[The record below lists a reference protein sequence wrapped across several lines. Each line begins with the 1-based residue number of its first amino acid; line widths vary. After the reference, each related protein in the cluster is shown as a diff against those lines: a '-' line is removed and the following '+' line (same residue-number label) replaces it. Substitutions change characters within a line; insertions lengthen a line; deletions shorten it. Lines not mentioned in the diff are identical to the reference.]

1 MCSQTCGIIAALC
14 SCVFHGTFVCPMKS
28 KAATS
33 VDVDPLVFQTYKVC
47 MCFILSWL
55 VLLIGVE
62 FVFTPWGLVSGLL
75 WIPGGSAGIYAVRT
89 NGIAISVGIW
99 SCISVLTSTMWG
111 FLAFGEKVKSDLF
124 TILGV
129 IMLIIGV
136 IGLSFSSAPD
146 NKKDQ
151 DENEVDS
158 LKAPLLKRQDTSPTL
173 DINDDIDIGWFEPDA
188 FSDDSFI
195 TVLED
200 NGNNSDQ
207 DEVGDGVRKEEE
219 SDYINICGLEVSRF
233 FLGVFCAFLNGV
245 NSGSV
250 LVPMHYSGVKG
261 LEFAPS
267 FAIGALNALVLA
279 WLVRFLYHYFKTGY
293 MSTAFYTLPSMHLRK
308 MLLPGAVSGTL
319 WQIGSIGGMLSVSF
333 FGQGIG
339 MSIGQSSLVVSGLW
353 GIFYF
358 KEVVRSFKITSWFA
372 SAIITI
378 AGVYVL
384 CQEHKE
390 S

>member
-14 SCVFHGTFVCPMKS
+14 SCLFHGTFVCPMKS

-33 VDVDPLVFQTYKVC
+33 VNVDPLVFQTYKVC
-47 MCFILSWL
+47 MCFILTWL
-55 VLLIGVE
+55 VLLLGVE

-111 FLAFGEKVKSDLF
+111 FIAFGEKVKSDLF
-124 TILGV
+124 TIIGV

-146 NKKDQ
+146 TDNKNDQ
-151 DENEVDS
+151 DVKEDS
-158 LKAPLLKRQDTSPTL
+158 LKAPLLERKDTSPTL
-173 DINDDIDIGWFEPDA
+173 DTNDDLDIGWFEPDA
-188 FSDDSFI
+188 FSDDSFM

-200 NGNNSDQ
+200 NN
-207 DEVGDGVRKEEE
+207 EEE
-219 SDYINICGLEVSRF
+219 VTDCVKNEEKSDYVNICGLEISRF
-233 FLGVFCAFLNGV
+233 FLGVFCASLNGV
-245 NSGSV
+245 NSGTV
-250 LVPMHYSGVKG
+250 LVPMHYSGIKG

-267 FAIGALNALVLA
+267 FAIGALNALILA
-279 WLVRFLYHYFKTGY
+279 WLARFLYHYFRTGY
-293 MSTAFYTLPSMHLRK
+293 ISTAFYTLPSMHLRK
-308 MLLPGAVSGTL
+308 MLLPGAISGTL

-358 KEVVRSFKITSWFA
+358 KEVVRSLKIASWFA

-384 CQEHKE
+384 CREHKDG
-390 S
+390 

>member
-1 MCSQTCGIIAALC
+1 MCSQTCGIIAALI
-14 SCVFHGTFVCPMKS
+14 SCLFHGTFVCPMKS
-28 KAATS
+28 KAAIS
-33 VDVDPLVFQTYKVC
+33 VNVDPLVFQTYKVC

-111 FLAFGEKVKSDLF
+111 FLAFGEKVKSDVF
-124 TILGV
+124 TIIGV

-146 NKKDQ
+146 DT
-151 DENEVDS
+151 NEIDNADA
-158 LKAPLLKRQDTSPTL
+158 KAPLLERKDTSPTI
-173 DINDDIDIGWFEPDA
+173 DVNDDDVDIGWFEPDA
-188 FSDDSFI
+188 FSDGSFV
-195 TVLED
+195 TVLDDSSEED
-200 NGNNSDQ
+200 AKD
-207 DEVGDGVRKEEE
+207 VEENK
-219 SDYINICGLEVSRF
+219 DYVTICGMEISRF
-233 FLGVFCAFLNGV
+233 YLGIFCAFLNGV

-250 LVPMHYSGVKG
+250 LVPMHYSGIKG

-267 FAIGALNALVLA
+267 FAIGALNALISA
-279 WLVRFLYHYFKTGY
+279 WLVRFLYHYYKTGY
-293 MSTAFYTLPSMHLRK
+293 ISTAFYTLPSMHLRK
-308 MLLPGAVSGTL
+308 MILPGTISGTL

-358 KEVVRSFKITSWFA
+358 KEVTRSWKIGSWFA
-372 SAIITI
+372 SAAITI

-384 CQEHKE
+384 CREHKDD
-390 S
+390 

>member
-1 MCSQTCGIIAALC
+1 MCSQTCGIVAALC
-14 SCVFHGTFVCPMKS
+14 SCLFHGTFVCPMKS
-28 KAATS
+28 KAANS
-33 VDVDPLVFQTYKVC
+33 VNVDPLVFQTYKVC

-55 VLLIGVE
+55 TLLVVE
-62 FVFTPWGLVSGLL
+62 FIFTPWGLVSGLL

-111 FLAFGEKVKSDLF
+111 FLVFDEKVKSDLF
-124 TILGV
+124 TMIGV

-146 NKKDQ
+146 NNKNENDQ
-151 DENEVDS
+151 DAKEDS
-158 LKAPLLKRQDTSPTL
+158 LKAPLLERKDTSPTL
-173 DINDDIDIGWFEPDA
+173 DINDDIDIGWFESD
-188 FSDDSFI
+188 FSDDSFM

-200 NGNNSDQ
+200 NNNSSSQ
-207 DEVGDGVRKEEE
+207 EEVTDSARNENK
-219 SDYINICGLEVSRF
+219 SDYVNVCGLEVSRF
-233 FLGVFCAFLNGV
+233 VLGVFCAILNGV

-250 LVPMHYSGVKG
+250 LVPMHYSGMKG

-279 WLVRFLYHYFKTGY
+279 WLARFLYHYFKTGY
-293 MSTAFYTLPSMHLRK
+293 ISTAFYTLPPMHLRK
-308 MLLPGAVSGTL
+308 MLLPGIISGTL

-353 GIFYF
+353 GIFFF
-358 KEVVRSFKITSWFA
+358 KEVVRSVKIASWFA

-384 CQEHKE
+384 CREHKDG
-390 S
+390 